1 MNSKTILLAVTGLTP
16 QVITETLYAIYQ
28 QGQPMPAEI
37 HILTTSEGYQR
48 AKLLLITEAWLDRFY
63 NDYQLAKPQ
72 FTEQHIQCFDTDS
85 GDIKSPADNQIM
97 ADTITETIRKL
108 TADHHINLHVSIAGG
123 RKTMSYYAGHALSL
137 YGRPQDR
144 LSHVLISAEY
154 EAHPLFYY
162 PTPYSQIIYS
172 NDASRKA
179 LDTQNAEV
187 TLIDIAFVRLRHGLD
202 QALLE
207 GKSSFSAAVN
217 KAQQILGP
225 AFLSM
230 DSKNLKLIIQEQ
242 TIKLSPADF
251 AFYQWLLN
259 RQSKAQTAPTCPCNG
274 SPDKAYAEQY
284 LLHYRQLQDS
294 DRTHQTLVDG
304 MTKVF
309 FEQRKSRINKQLKQ
323 ALQHAA
329 APYLISPSGKR
340 PQTRYRIGL
349 EVEQIQIIHT
359 TGNLA

>member
-16 QVITETLYAIYQ
+16 QVVTETLYAIYQ
-28 QGQPMPAEI
+28 QGQSMPAEI
-37 HILTTSEGYQR
+37 HILTTAEGYQR
-48 AKLLLITEAWLDRFY
+48 AKALLIEEGWLAKFY
-63 NDYQLAKPQ
+63 SDYQLAKPP
-72 FTEQHIQCFDTDS
+72 FTEQHIHCLATES
-85 GDIKSPADNQIM
+85 GDITSPADNQIM
-97 ADTITETIRKL
+97 ADTISESIRQF
-108 TADHHINLHVSIAGG
+108 TADSHTHLHVSIAGG

-144 LSHVLISAEY
+144 LSHVLITAEY
-154 EAHPLFYY
+154 ETHPLFYY

-217 KAQQILGP
+217 KAQQMLGP
-225 AFLSM
+225 AFLTI
-230 DSKNLKLIIQEQ
+230 DSKQLKLVIKDQ
-242 TIKLSPADF
+242 TIKLTPADF

-259 RQSKAQTAPTCPCNG
+259 RQAKAEIAPTCPSNG
-274 SPDKAYAEQY
+274 APDKDYAEQY

-304 MTKVF
+304 MSKVF

-329 APYLISPSGKR
+329 APYLISPFGKR

-349 EVEQIQIIHT
+349 EVEQIQFV
-359 TGNLA
+359 

>member
-28 QGQPMPAEI
+28 QGQQLPAEI
-37 HILTTSEGYQR
+37 HILTTKEGYQR
-48 AKLLLITEAWLDRFY
+48 ASLLLIHQGWLAKFY
-63 NDYQLAKPQ
+63 DDYQLPKPT
-72 FTEQHIQCFDTDS
+72 FTEQHIQCFETES
-85 GDIKSPADNQIM
+85 GDIKTRVDNQIM
-97 ADTITETIRKL
+97 ADTIIDSIRRL
-108 TADHHINLHVSIAGG
+108 TADHQISLHVSIAGG
-123 RKTMSYYAGHALSL
+123 RKNMSYYAGHALSL
-137 YGRPQDR
+137 YGRSQDR

-172 NDASRKA
+172 NDANRKA

-187 TLIDIAFVRLRHGLD
+187 NLIDIAFVRLRHSLD

-207 GKSSFSAAVN
+207 GKSSFTAAVD

-225 AFLSM
+225 AFLTI
-230 DSKNLKLIIQEQ
+230 DSKHLKLIVQEQ
-242 TIKLSPADF
+242 AIKLTPADF

-259 RQSKAQTAPTCPCNG
+259 RQANAQSAPTCPCQG
-274 SPDKAYAEQY
+274 AADKEYAEQY
-284 LLHYRQLQDS
+284 LLHYRQLQAS

-323 ALQHAA
+323 ALQHSA
-329 APYLISPSGKR
+329 APYLISPCGKR
-340 PQTRYRIGL
+340 PQTHYRIGL
-349 EVEQIQIIHT
+349 EVDQIQFV
-359 TGNLA
+359 

>member
-1 MNSKTILLAVTGLTP
+1 MKAKTILLAVTGLTP

-37 HILTTSEGYQR
+37 YILTTKEGYQR
-48 AKLLLITEAWLDRFY
+48 ASALLIQQGWLARFY
-63 NDYQLAKPQ
+63 NDYQLPQ
-72 FTEQHIQCFDTDS
+72 PIFTEQHIQCFETDS
-85 GDIKSPADNQIM
+85 GDIKTPADNQMM
-97 ADTITETIRKL
+97 ADTITESIRQL
-108 TADHHINLHVSIAGG
+108 TADHQINLHVSIAGG

-179 LDTQNAEV
+179 LDTQHAEV

-202 QALLE
+202 QALLD

-225 AFLSM
+225 AFLSI
-230 DSKNLKLIIQEQ
+230 DSKNLTLIIQEQ

-259 RQSKAQTAPTCPCNG
+259 RQATAQIAPTCPCHG
-274 SPDKAYAEQY
+274 AADKAYAEQF
-284 LLHYRQLQDS
+284 LSHYQQLQAS
-294 DRTHQTLVDG
+294 DRTQQTLVDG

-329 APYLISPSGKR
+329 VPYLISPSGNR

-349 EVEQIQIIHT
+349 EVEQIQFV
-359 TGNLA
+359 